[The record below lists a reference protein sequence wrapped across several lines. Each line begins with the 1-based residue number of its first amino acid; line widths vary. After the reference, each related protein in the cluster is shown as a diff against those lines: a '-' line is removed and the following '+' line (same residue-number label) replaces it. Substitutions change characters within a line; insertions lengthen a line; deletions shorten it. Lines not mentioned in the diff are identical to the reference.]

1 MNTLIQRVL
10 LPALAACLL
19 SLSATAFA
27 GETLLAQYFDIKTGS
42 AAGTE
47 VVGKVNLLSNKDA
60 HKTPVP
66 ADYTLAIAS
75 DPSNLFQIV
84 NQRDA
89 QSRLFGALRVKAGQ
103 TVPAAPADYPL
114 TVALQQRGVTLATAS
129 FNVRALAQTQLD
141 KMLAYT
147 KAYCVNQDR
156 LFGRA
161 RYAEAE
167 ITRLIVETETNG
179 GRFSGYEFY
188 TRPITDYLPGGP
200 GTGQGR
206 KTLSTQWQE
215 VASKIGGLGFAY
227 QNVDSK
233 YPLTYGPNG
242 TPANHERL
250 KNALYAALREY
261 IDKVPIDP
269 AQVVINGSPIGGDYG
284 DGIMRLWEK
293 KILSYND
300 TTHSWIWTD
309 AVTGPAVWLQADLL
323 NDIARGDAAAKALH
337 ESLVRF
343 LQIGYGLPIDNR
355 EVNDPSARWG
365 QLVNANYTEG
375 AFADA
380 NHFHRLRGWLALPT
394 IWADYNRPIT
404 YVPYWYDGYFSAY
417 PGFQL
422 RPGWSP
428 RGSLQDLRFWT
439 TNMLVPAHL
448 YPQSGFHP
456 DGMITHHFDDGVD
469 GRAMWAYGYEWM
481 VAPIDGNAL
490 FKRLGLDVGG
500 GDFNLISSMYLYTY
514 DKLIYRGE
522 IDAALLGRSYLGD
535 VKKFTAGM
543 PATINQMI
551 AARPATTPIDR
562 EQELVAWG
570 AALKGGTQQS
580 SGNFPFWVGNYMVH
594 RKGGQAGDAGSYM
607 FSVVMGNDAMG
618 ATDDFDDPPKLFH
631 ASSGLLFA
639 RTAGTEYALDA
650 RKRWD
655 WHALPGLT
663 EELRTDAIPGDA
675 HADQIDGS
683 AYAGTA
689 SDGVRGFAAMHYRP
703 ADTQTYASARA
714 DKAWFFPGD
723 EAIALGSGIARRAAG
738 QGRAILTTLDQT
750 RWVGNLTYSIGGGAQ
765 TTVTQG
771 ATLDQTLAVNA
782 PSWFHQGRT
791 GYFVFPTQAQ
801 QVRIRGGSAIVP
813 TDTDAD
819 PAVNLI
825 HLAIDHGTHPQ
836 AANYHY
842 EIVPNI
848 GVEQMPARLLALQE
862 RIKVVA
868 NDEKLQ
874 GIYDRGTRTLQL
886 AFHAEGAATWGA
898 GMTVTVDQPAL
909 IQLHDN
915 GTSWDLSASDPI
927 HDLSAKELN
936 ITLSVALK
944 PGMYEHVLPGIVPRA
959 GKPISVTRP
968 SAGVSHI
975 RVPLPDA
982 DDGPSLGYQEAL
994 YANVPI
1000 RVSIPVDSTAAV
1012 APAGG
1017 SEGGTLAAQASASAP
1032 APAPAHGT
1040 ATQAFP
1046 FALLVDAL
1054 DKGKAMSQAS
1064 VAAMAAAPVGIKA
1077 LTLLLIV
1084 LGFGLALR
1092 NP

>member
-1 MNTLIQRVL
+1 MNALIQRVL
-10 LPALAACLL
+10 LATLAACLL

-27 GETLLAQYFDIKTGS
+27 GETLIAHYFDVKTGS

-60 HKTPVP
+60 HKAPVP

-89 QSRLFGALRVKAGQ
+89 QSRLFGALQVKSGQ
-103 TVPAAPADYPL
+103 TVPVAPADYPV
-114 TVALQQRGVTLATAS
+114 TVALQQSGVTLATAS
-129 FNVRALAQTQLD
+129 FNVRALAQTQLE

-147 KAYCVNQDR
+147 KAYCLTQDR

-167 ITRLIVETETNG
+167 ITRLIVEVENNG

-188 TRPITDYLPGGP
+188 TRPVTDYLPGGP
-200 GTGQGR
+200 GTGQGK
-206 KTLSTQWQE
+206 KTLSMQWQE
-215 VASKIGGLGFAY
+215 VATKIGGLGFAY
-227 QNVDSK
+227 QNIDSR
-233 YPLTYGPNG
+233 YPRTYGPNG
-242 TPANHERL
+242 TPAEHERL

-261 IDKVPIDP
+261 VNKVPIDP
-269 AQVVINGSPIGGDYG
+269 AEVVVNGSPIGSDYG

-293 KILSYND
+293 KIVNYNE

-309 AVTGPAVWLQADLL
+309 AVTGPAVWIQSDLL

-337 ESLVRF
+337 DSLARF
-343 LQIGYGLPIDNR
+343 VQIGYGLPIDNR
-355 EVNDPSARWG
+355 DVNDPEARWG
-365 QLVNANYTEG
+365 RLVDTHYAQG

-380 NHFHRLRGWLALPT
+380 NHFHRLRGWLALPA
-394 IWADYNRPIT
+394 ILADYNRPIT
-404 YVPYWYDGYFSAY
+404 YVPYWYDGYYSAY

-428 RGSLQDLRFWT
+428 RGSLEDLRFWT
-439 TNMLVPAHL
+439 TNILVPAHV

-490 FKRLGLDVGG
+490 FKRLGLDAGG
-500 GDFNLISSMYLYTY
+500 GDFSLISNMYLHTY

-522 IDAALLGRSYLGD
+522 IDASLLGRSYLND
-535 VKKFTAGM
+535 TKKFTGGM

-551 AARPATTPIDR
+551 AAKPANTTIDR
-562 EQELVAWG
+562 EQELVAWA
-570 AALKGGTQQS
+570 AALKAGTQQS

-594 RKGGQAGDAGSYM
+594 RKGGQTGDAASYM
-607 FSVVMGNDAMG
+607 FSVVMGNNAMG
-618 ATDDFDDPPKLFH
+618 ATDDFDDPPKVFH
-631 ASSGLLFA
+631 AASGLLFV
-639 RTAGTEYALDA
+639 RTAGTEYGFDA

-663 EELRTDAIPGDA
+663 EELRTDAIPGGA

-689 SDGVRGFAAMHYRP
+689 SDGVRGFAAMQYRP
-703 ADTQTYASARA
+703 AAAQAYASARA

-750 RWVGNLTYSIGGGAQ
+750 RWVGDLTYSIDGGAQ

-771 ATLDQTLAVNA
+771 VALDQTLVVSS

-801 QVRIRGGSAIVP
+801 QVRIRGGNAIVA
-813 TDTDAD
+813 TGTDAD
-819 PAVNLI
+819 PAVNLL
-825 HLAIDHGTHPQ
+825 HLAIDHGTNPQ
-836 AANYHY
+836 AAKYHY

-848 GVEQMPARLLALQE
+848 TAEQMPARLLALQE

-868 NDEKLQ
+868 NDDTVQ
-874 GIYDRGTRTLQL
+874 GIYDRGTKTLQL
-886 AFHAEGAATWGA
+886 AFHAAGTATGID

-927 HDLSAKELN
+927 HELSAAALN
-936 ITLSVALK
+936 ITVSAPLK

-959 GKPISVTRP
+959 GKPITVTRT

-982 DDGPSLGYQEAL
+982 NDGASLGYQEAL

-1012 APAGG
+1012 DPPGG
-1017 SEGGTLAAQASASAP
+1017 NEGDPYAAYAAAP
-1032 APAPAHGT
+1032 APASTHAPA
-1040 ATQAFP
+1040 AAARAFP
-1046 FALLVDAL
+1046 LALLVDAF

-1064 VAAMAAAPVGIKA
+1064 VEAVADAPIGVKA
-1077 LTLLLIV
+1077 LTLLLLV